1 VRRDHLAGAAAGAD
15 GEAGSVTSRV
25 VPEGIEQSMP
35 QQISDL
41 PVVTVNVFPGG
52 FNWGLY
58 VGQDK
63 GFFAQQGIAVQM
75 QGTPNSVTQM
85 TDFAQGKFDIA
96 MTAVD
101 NIVAYVEGQ
110 GEAPIGPQP
119 DFMAVMGSD
128 SGFLSL
134 VTSPAIKNIADLAGK
149 TLTVDALTTGYA
161 FVLYEIMRRNG
172 LDKDR
177 GDYEIVR
184 AGGMIQ
190 RWNDLREGGNAA
202 TLLSAPYNI
211 IAKGEGFTEFFKATD
226 VIGPYQ
232 GNVAAV
238 RRPWAE
244 QNRSKI
250 VAYIRSYR
258 RSIAWLYEPF
268 NRTEAIMILRRHLP
282 QMPQAVAE
290 ASYSEL
296 LDPGGGFFRTGDIDP
311 VGLNCVLELRSR
323 YGRPER
329 LLNDQARYC
338 DLSFSEEAA

>member
-1 VRRDHLAGAAAGAD
+1 
-15 GEAGSVTSRV
+15 
-25 VPEGIEQSMP
+25 MP
-35 QQISDL
+35 HQASDL

-63 GFFAQQGIAVQM
+63 GFFAQHGITVEM
-75 QGTPNSVTQM
+75 QATPNSVTQM
-85 TDFAQGKFDIA
+85 TDFAESKFDIA

-134 VTSPAIKNIADLAGK
+134 VTSPAIKRISDLAGK
-149 TLTVDALTTGYA
+149 TLSVDAMTTGYA

-184 AGGMIQ
+184 AGGMVQ
-190 RWNDLREGGNAA
+190 RWNALREGHHAA

-211 IAKGEGFTEFFKATD
+211 IAKNDGFTEFVKATD
-226 VIGPYQ
+226 VLGPYQ

-238 RRPWAE
+238 RRPWAK

-250 VAYIRSYR
+250 LAYISGYRS
-258 RSIAWLYEPF
+258 SIAWLYAPS
-268 NRTEAIMILRRHLP
+268 NRVEAVDILRRHLP
-282 QMPQAVAE
+282 QMRPEIAE
-290 ASYSEL
+290 ASYAEL
-296 LDPGGGFFRTGDIDP
+296 LDPVRGFFRSGDIHRE
-311 VGLNCVLELRSR
+311 GLACVLELRSR
-323 YGRPER
+323 YGVPSK
-329 LLNDQARYC
+329 LLNDPTKYC
-338 DLSFSEEAA
+338 DLSFGKEAR

>member
-1 VRRDHLAGAAAGAD
+1 MLQHA
-15 GEAGSVTSRV
+15 
-25 VPEGIEQSMP
+25 
-35 QQISDL
+35 SDL

-58 VGQDK
+58 VGQDM
-63 GFFAQQGIAVQM
+63 GFFAEHGIAVQM

-85 TDFAQGKFDIA
+85 TDFAEGKFDIA

-134 VTSPAIKNIADLAGK
+134 VTSPEIKRIVDLAGK
-149 TLTVDALTTGYA
+149 TLSVDALTTGYA
-161 FVLYEIMRRNG
+161 FVLYEVMRRNG
-172 LDKDR
+172 LDKDK
-177 GDYEIVR
+177 GDYRIVR

-190 RWNDLREGGNAA
+190 RWNALREGAHAA

-211 IAKGEGFTEFFKATD
+211 IAKGESFTELFKATE

-238 RRPWAE
+238 RRSWAR
-244 QNRSKI
+244 QNRSRI
-250 VAYIRSYR
+250 VAYIRGYR
-258 RSIAWLYEPF
+258 RSIAWLYEPS
-268 NRTEAIMILRRHLP
+268 NRIEAIAILRRHLP

-296 LDPGGGFFRTGDIDP
+296 LDPKNGFFRTGDIDE

-329 LLNDQARYC
+329 LLNDPGKYC
-338 DLSFSEEAA
+338 DLSYGDEAR

>member
-1 VRRDHLAGAAAGAD
+1 MTHQAN
-15 GEAGSVTSRV
+15 
-25 VPEGIEQSMP
+25 
-35 QQISDL
+35 DL
-41 PVVTVNVFPGG
+41 PAVTVNVFPGG

-96 MTAVD
+96 MTAID

-134 VTSPAIKNIADLAGK
+134 VSSPGIRGIAGLAGK
-149 TLTVDALTTGYA
+149 TLSVDALTTGYA
-161 FVLYEIMRRNG
+161 FVLYEIMRRSG
-172 LDKDR
+172 LDKDK
-177 GDYEIVR
+177 GDYGIVR
-184 AGGMIQ
+184 AGGMVQ
-190 RWNDLREGGNAA
+190 RWNALHEGRHDA

-211 IAKGEGFTEFFKATD
+211 VAKNDGFTEILKAAD

-238 RRPWAE
+238 RRSWAQ
-244 QNRSKI
+244 QNQAKVLS
-250 VAYIRSYR
+250 YIRGYR
-258 RSIAWLYEPF
+258 SSIAWLYEPSH
-268 NRTEAIMILRRHLP
+268 RTEAIGILRRHLP
-282 QMPQAVAE
+282 QMPPDIAE
-290 ASYSEL
+290 ASYTEL
-296 LDPGGGFFRTGDIDP
+296 LDPQNGFFRSGDIN
-311 VGLNCVLELRSR
+311 VEGLACVLDLRSR
-323 YGRPER
+323 YGHPPKR
-329 LLNDQARYC
+329 LSDPARYC
-338 DLSFSEEAA
+338 DPAHVEQAR

>member
-1 VRRDHLAGAAAGAD
+1 
-15 GEAGSVTSRV
+15 
-25 VPEGIEQSMP
+25 MP
-35 QQISDL
+35 HQASDL

-63 GFFAQQGIAVQM
+63 GFFARHGITVQM

-85 TDFAQGKFDIA
+85 TDFSQGKFDIA

-134 VTSPAIKNIADLAGK
+134 VTAPSIKHIAELAGK
-149 TLTVDALTTGYA
+149 TLSVDAMTTGYA

-184 AGGMIQ
+184 AGGMVQ
-190 RWNDLREGGNAA
+190 RWNALRDGRHAA

-211 IAKGEGFTEFFKATD
+211 IAKNQGFTEFVKATD
-226 VIGPYQ
+226 VIGAYQ

-238 RRPWAE
+238 RRAWAQ
-244 QNRSKI
+244 QNRSAI
-250 VAYIRSYR
+250 AAYISGYRS
-258 RSIAWLYEPF
+258 SIAWLYEPS
-268 NRTEAIMILRRHLP
+268 NREEAIAILRRHLP
-282 QMPQAVAE
+282 QMEPEIAE
-290 ASYSEL
+290 ASYPEL
-296 LDPGGGFFRTGDIDP
+296 LDPNNGFFRSGDIDRE
-311 VGLNCVLELRSR
+311 GLNCVLELRSR
-323 YGRPER
+323 YGNPSR
-329 LLNDQARYC
+329 LLNDPAKYC
-338 DLSFSEEAA
+338 DLGYSEAAR